1 MAAGLGAHAP
11 PSCEAPTRTK
21 TDPII
26 AEIRAVR
33 DEHAAQ
39 FDYDIDAIFRDI
51 RATQETSGRGYVQF
65 PARRV
70 SSGLEATADP

>member
-1 MAAGLGAHAP
+1 MRAT
-11 PSCEAPTRTK
+11 E
-21 TDPII
+21 TDPVI

-33 DEHAAQ
+33 DEHAAR

-51 RATQETSGRGYVQF
+51 RAAQETSGREHVRY

-70 SSGLEATADP
+70 SSGLEEAATP